1 MKKVA
6 IIGGDNKKGYEDK
19 LKTLNL
25 ELKYHDVRI
34 KRKGTKNYFSNLL
47 KDVECVIVI
56 LSAVSHGT
64 MYAVKDVADKFGIK
78 VVYHRSKGIS
88 SVINAVHENVAFY

>member
-1 MKKVA
+1 MECRRYWCERHTEK
-6 IIGGDNKKGYEDK
+6 
-19 LKTLNL
+19 NL
-25 ELKYHDVRI
+25 TH
-34 KRKGTKNYFSNLL
+34 TNYFSNLL